1 MNNQTFNKIFDELQ
15 NQEAQYTNDIQETTD
30 IMQLRGNDV
39 TLEEVQWVY
48 TQYMTHCINNNL
60 I

>member
-48 TQYMTHCINNNL
+48 TKYMAHCISHNL

>member
-1 MNNQTFNKIFDELQ
+1 MDNKTFNKIFDELQ

-30 IMQLRGNDV
+30 LLQLRGLAVSLD
-39 TLEEVQWVY
+39 EVKFVY
-48 TQYMTHCINNNL
+48 GKYMTYCIERDL

>member
-48 TQYMTHCINNNL
+48 TKYMTHCINNNL